1 MNLLTI
7 NGMTKAFTDKI
18 LFENADFSINENEK
32 VGVIGIN
39 GTGKSTL
46 LKIMAGLE
54 EPDSG
59 EVIKGNNVIIK
70 YLPQNPVFDKD
81 DTILDAVIKRN
92 TTKENEWTIEGDAKS
107 ILNKLGFDDI
117 SLNVNTLSGGQRKRI
132 ALAAVLLAPAQILIL
147 DEPTNHLDSEMTEWL
162 EEYLRRYKG
171 SIIMVT
177 HDRYFLD
184 RVTNRIVEIDNGSL
198 YSYNANYERFLEF
211 KEERFNIETAQDRKR
226 QSILRKEIEWIRRGA
241 KARSTKQKARI
252 DRFEEMSK
260 AKGPQRDASVSMN
273 SLSQRM
279 GKKTIELE
287 HISKSF
293 GDKKVIDD
301 FSYIF
306 LKNSLVGFV

>member
-117 SLNVNTLSGGQRKRI
+117 SLK
-132 ALAAVLLAPAQILIL
+132 
-147 DEPTNHLDSEMTEWL
+147 
-162 EEYLRRYKG
+162 
-171 SIIMVT
+171 
-177 HDRYFLD
+177 
-184 RVTNRIVEIDNGSL
+184 
-198 YSYNANYERFLEF
+198 
-211 KEERFNIETAQDRKR
+211 
-226 QSILRKEIEWIRRGA
+226 
-241 KARSTKQKARI
+241 
-252 DRFEEMSK
+252 
-260 AKGPQRDASVSMN
+260 
-273 SLSQRM
+273 
-279 GKKTIELE
+279 
-287 HISKSF
+287 
-293 GDKKVIDD
+293 
-301 FSYIF
+301 
-306 LKNSLVGFV
+306 